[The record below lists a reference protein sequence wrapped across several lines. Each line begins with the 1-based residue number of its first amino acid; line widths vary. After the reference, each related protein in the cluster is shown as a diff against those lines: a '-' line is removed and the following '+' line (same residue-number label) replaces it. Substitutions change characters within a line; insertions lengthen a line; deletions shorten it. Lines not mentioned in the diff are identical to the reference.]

1 MKKPKAPK
9 GGGLQ
14 TQKNYA
20 RRLKEYA
27 EYKRLKDKNR
37 ATAGRI

>member
-27 EYKRLKDKNR
+27 EYKRLKDKNK
-37 ATAGRI
+37 TYSSRI